1 MPLSTLAGAKP
12 FYALSPQPYNL
23 TPITM
28 RNPAITFPIL
38 LACLTVTA
46 FSQDWPRHLGAD
58 GSGIVEGKIRT
69 NWQEVKPKELWRKDL
84 GKGCTSFASAGGKV
98 VVMGNKDNTDIVWCL
113 DAATGKEIWTHKYPE
128 KLNPKL
134 YDGGPNATPTID
146 GDVVYTLSRT
156 GNLFCLSMADGK
168 PKWNV
173 HYKKDFKGKVPDWG
187 YSASP
192 VVKGNLLYCLPC
204 ADDGGLYA
212 LDKST
217 GKVSWKSGD
226 DPRPGY
232 ATPVFFT
239 HKGKELVA
247 AFHGRQ
253 LVAYNLGGKGGPV
266 FDFGWRTSYDVNAS
280 NPQYHDGMMFLA
292 SGYGMGYVVIDVL
305 GNEPK
310 VLHKD
315 EDIRMIFQNSILRD
329 GDILGV
335 FGDKNI
341 DAELIRMDMKTGKIL
356 WREKMPGTRG
366 SSLMVGDQMLI
377 LSETGDIIC
386 GEPAKSGWKEYGRVK
401 ALSSTSW
408 AHLAFADGRIFA
420 RSNKGEAVCLE
431 LK

>member
-1 MPLSTLAGAKP
+1 MKFPLLFIALLPGLA
-12 FYALSPQPYNL
+12 
-23 TPITM
+23 
-28 RNPAITFPIL
+28 
-38 LACLTVTA
+38 LA
-46 FSQDWPRHLGAD
+46 QDWPRYLGPD
-58 GSGIVEGKIRT
+58 GSGKVDGNIRT
-69 NWQEVKPKELWRKDL
+69 NWKEEKPKELWRKDL
-84 GKGCTSFASAGGKV
+84 GKGCTSFAIAGDKV

-113 DAATGKEIWTHKYPE
+113 DAATGKEIWTHKYSQ
-128 KLNPKL
+128 KLDPKL

-168 PKWNV
+168 PKW
-173 HYKKDFKGKVPDWG
+173 HKHFQTDFKGSAPSWG

-192 VVKGNLLYCLPC
+192 VVKGDLLYCLPC
-204 ADDGGLYA
+204 ADDGGLFA
-212 LDKST
+212 LEKTT

-226 DPRPGY
+226 DTKPGY
-232 ATPVFFT
+232 AAPVFFN
-239 HKGKELVA
+239 HKGGDVVA
-247 AFHGRQ
+247 AFHGRE
-253 LVAYNLGGKGGPV
+253 LVTYSLDGKGKPV

-292 SGYGMGYVVIDVL
+292 SGYGMGYVVIDVS

-315 EDIRMIFQNSILRD
+315 EDIRMIFQNSILQD

-341 DAELIRMDMKTGKIL
+341 AAELIRMDMKTGKAR
-356 WREKMPGTRG
+356 WRAKMPGTRG
-366 SSLMVGDQMLI
+366 SSLMVGDQMVI

-386 GEPAKSGWKEYGRVK
+386 GEPAKSGWIEHGRVK
-401 ALSSTSW
+401 ALSSVSW
-408 AHLAFADGRIFA
+408 APVAFAHGRIFA

-431 LK
+431 VK

>member
-1 MPLSTLAGAKP
+1 MKIISITIPLL
-12 FYALSPQPYNL
+12 L
-23 TPITM
+23 
-28 RNPAITFPIL
+28 IL
-38 LACLTVTA
+38 LPSIA
-46 FSQDWPRHLGAD
+46 FSQDWPRYLGPD
-58 GSGIVEGKIRT
+58 GSGVVEGKIRT
-69 NWQEVKPKELWRKDL
+69 NWKEEKPKELWRKDL
-84 GKGCTSFASAGGKV
+84 GKGCTSFAATGEKV

-128 KLNPKL
+128 KLDPKL
-134 YDGGPNATPTID
+134 YEGGPNATPSID

-173 HYKKDFKGKVPDWG
+173 HYKKDFKGRVPDWG

-204 ADDGGLYA
+204 ADDGGMYA
-212 LDKST
+212 LEKST

-226 DPRPGY
+226 DTKPGY

-239 HKGKELVA
+239 HEGKELVA

-253 LVAYNLGGKGGPV
+253 LVAYNLESKGKPV
-266 FDFGWRTSYDVNAS
+266 FDFGWRTSYDINAS

-292 SGYGMGYVVIDVL
+292 SGYGMGYVVIDVS
-305 GNEPK
+305 GGKPK

-315 EDIRMIFQNSILRD
+315 EDTRMIFQNSILRD

-341 DAELIRMDMKTGKIL
+341 PAELIRMDMKTGKAH
-356 WREKMPGTRG
+356 WRAKMPGTRG
-366 SSLMVGDQMLI
+366 SSLMVGDQMVI
-377 LSETGDIIC
+377 LSETGEIIC
-386 GEPAKSGWKEYGRVK
+386 GEPAKSGWKEHGRVN
-401 ALSSTSW
+401 ALSSVSW
-408 AHLAFADGRIFA
+408 GNVVFAHGRIFA

-431 LK
+431 VK

>member
-1 MPLSTLAGAKP
+1 MKIPTITIPLL
-12 FYALSPQPYNL
+12 L
-23 TPITM
+23 
-28 RNPAITFPIL
+28 IL
-38 LACLTVTA
+38 LPGIA
-46 FSQDWPRHLGAD
+46 FSQDWPRYLGPD
-58 GSGIVEGKIRT
+58 GSGMVEGKIRT
-69 NWQEVKPKELWRKDL
+69 NWKEQKPKELWRKDL
-84 GKGCTSFASAGGKV
+84 GKGCTSFAVAGEKV

-128 KLNPKL
+128 KLDPKL
-134 YDGGPNATPTID
+134 YEGGPNATPSID
-146 GDVVYTLSRT
+146 GDVVYTLSKS

-187 YSASP
+187 FSASP

-212 LDKST
+212 LEKST

-226 DPRPGY
+226 DTKPGY

-239 HKGKELVA
+239 HEGKELVA

-253 LVAYNLGGKGGPV
+253 LVAYHLESKGKPV

-292 SGYGMGYVVIDVL
+292 SGYGMGYVVIDVS
-305 GNEPK
+305 GGKPK

-315 EDIRMIFQNSILRD
+315 EDTRMIFQNSILRD

-341 DAELIRMDMKTGKIL
+341 DAELIRMDMKTGKAH
-356 WREKMPGTRG
+356 WRAKMPGTRG
-366 SSLMVGDQMLI
+366 SSLMVGDQMVI
-377 LSETGDIIC
+377 LSETGEIIC
-386 GEPAKSGWKEYGRVK
+386 GEPAKSGWKEHGRVK
-401 ALSSTSW
+401 ALSSVSW
-408 AHLAFADGRIFA
+408 GNVAFAHGRIFA

-431 LK
+431 VK

>member
-1 MPLSTLAGAKP
+1 MKFPLLFLTLLPGL
-12 FYALSPQPYNL
+12 AL
-23 TPITM
+23 
-28 RNPAITFPIL
+28 A
-38 LACLTVTA
+38 
-46 FSQDWPRHLGAD
+46 QDWPRYLGPD
-58 GSGIVEGKIRT
+58 GSGKVDGNIRT
-69 NWQEVKPKELWRKDL
+69 NWKEEKPKELWRKDL
-84 GKGCTSFASAGGKV
+84 GKGCTSFAIAGDKV

-113 DAATGKEIWTHKYPE
+113 DAATGKEIWTHKYSQ
-128 KLNPKL
+128 KLDPKL

-168 PKWNV
+168 PKW
-173 HYKKDFKGKVPDWG
+173 HKHFQTDFKGSAPSWG

-192 VVKGNLLYCLPC
+192 VVKGDLLYCLPC
-204 ADDGGLYA
+204 ADDGGLFA
-212 LDKST
+212 LEKTT

-226 DPRPGY
+226 DTKPGY
-232 ATPVFFT
+232 AAPVFFN
-239 HKGKELVA
+239 HKGGDVVA
-247 AFHGRQ
+247 AFHGRE
-253 LVAYNLGGKGGPV
+253 LVTYSLDGKGKPV

-292 SGYGMGYVVIDVL
+292 SGYGMGYVVIDVS

-315 EDIRMIFQNSILRD
+315 EDIRMIFQNSILQD

-341 DAELIRMDMKTGKIL
+341 AAELIRMDMKTGKAR
-356 WREKMPGTRG
+356 WRAKMPGTRG
-366 SSLMVGDQMLI
+366 SSLMVGDQMVI

-386 GEPAKSGWKEYGRVK
+386 GEPAKSGWIEHGRVK
-401 ALSSTSW
+401 ALSSVSW
-408 AHLAFADGRIFA
+408 APVAFAHGRIFA

-431 LK
+431 VK

>member
-1 MPLSTLAGAKP
+1 MKIPSITIPL
-12 FYALSPQPYNL
+12 
-23 TPITM
+23 
-28 RNPAITFPIL
+28 L
-38 LACLTVTA
+38 LLLLPGIA
-46 FSQDWPRHLGAD
+46 FSQDWPRYLGPD
-58 GSGIVEGKIRT
+58 GSGMVEGKIRT
-69 NWQEVKPKELWRKDL
+69 NWKEEKPKELWRKDL
-84 GKGCTSFASAGGKV
+84 GKGCTSFAIAGEKV

-128 KLNPKL
+128 KLDPKL
-134 YDGGPNATPTID
+134 YEGGPNATPSID

-173 HYKKDFKGKVPDWG
+173 HYKKDFKGRVPDWG

-212 LDKST
+212 LEKST

-226 DPRPGY
+226 DTKPGY

-239 HKGKELVA
+239 HEGKELVA

-253 LVAYNLGGKGGPV
+253 LVAYHLESKGKPV

-292 SGYGMGYVVIDVL
+292 SGYGMGYVVIDVS
-305 GNEPK
+305 GGKPK

-315 EDIRMIFQNSILRD
+315 EDTRMIFQNSILRD

-341 DAELIRMDMKTGKIL
+341 AAELIRMDMKTGKAH
-356 WREKMPGTRG
+356 WRAKMPGTRG
-366 SSLMVGDQMLI
+366 SSLMVGDQMVI
-377 LSETGDIIC
+377 LSETGEIIC
-386 GEPAKSGWKEYGRVK
+386 GEPAKSGWKEHGRVK
-401 ALSSTSW
+401 ALSSVSW
-408 AHLAFADGRIFA
+408 GNVAFAHGRIYA

-431 LK
+431 VK

>member
-1 MPLSTLAGAKP
+1 MKIPSILIPLL
-12 FYALSPQPYNL
+12 L
-23 TPITM
+23 
-28 RNPAITFPIL
+28 IL
-38 LACLTVTA
+38 LPSIA
-46 FSQDWPRHLGAD
+46 FSQDWPRYLGPD
-58 GSGIVEGKIRT
+58 GSGMVEGKIRT
-69 NWQEVKPKELWRKDL
+69 NWKEQKPKELWRKDL
-84 GKGCTSFASAGGKV
+84 GKGCTSFAIAGEKV

-113 DAATGKEIWTHKYPE
+113 DAATGKEIWTHRYPE
-128 KLNPKL
+128 KLDPKL

-146 GDVVYTLSRT
+146 GDVVYTLSKS

-173 HYKKDFKGKVPDWG
+173 HYKKDFKGRVPDWG

-204 ADDGGLYA
+204 AEDGGMYA
-212 LDKST
+212 LEKST

-226 DPRPGY
+226 DTKPGY

-239 HKGKELVA
+239 HEGKELVA

-253 LVAYNLGGKGGPV
+253 LVAYHLESKGGPV

-292 SGYGMGYVVIDVL
+292 SGYGMGYVVIDVS
-305 GNEPK
+305 GGKPK

-315 EDIRMIFQNSILRD
+315 EDTRMIFQNSILRD

-341 DAELIRMDMKTGKIL
+341 DAELIRMDMKTGKAH
-356 WREKMPGTRG
+356 WRAKMPGTRG
-366 SSLMVGDQMLI
+366 SSLMVGDQMVI
-377 LSETGDIIC
+377 LSETGEIIC
-386 GEPAKSGWKEYGRVK
+386 GEPAKSGWKEHGRVK
-401 ALSSTSW
+401 ALSSVSW
-408 AHLAFADGRIFA
+408 GNVAFAHGRIFA

-431 LK
+431 VK